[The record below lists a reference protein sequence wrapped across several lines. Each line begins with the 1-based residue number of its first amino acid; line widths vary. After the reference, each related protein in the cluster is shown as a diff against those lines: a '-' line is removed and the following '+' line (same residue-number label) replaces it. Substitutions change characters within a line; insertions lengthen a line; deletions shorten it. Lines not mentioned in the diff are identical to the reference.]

1 MNTALSRRGRAV
13 AASGAVVG
21 LCAVATLA
29 ALTDAEFARG
39 SFQVGGF
46 HVEASQTQDFTSPS
60 EELNFNFIPD
70 GMITPDTQVQT
81 THWLRVSKGN
91 QATVTVKAPTTV
103 NADIAKLFDVT
114 VTAGPCGTNGTT
126 IQSGKLTKLNDVRDA
141 LTLPAATD
149 TAAGEGRALCF
160 SATLPS
166 SALTDMDAG
175 EYTTG
180 KVIWPITVTEVST
193 NA

>member
-1 MNTALSRRGRAV
+1 MSTAFSRRGRAV

-39 SFQVGGF
+39 IFQVGGF
-46 HVEASQTQDFTSPS
+46 QVEASQSQDFSSSS

-70 GMITPDTQVQT
+70 GVIAPDTQVQT
-81 THWLRVSKGN
+81 THWLRVAKGN
-91 QATVTVKAPTTV
+91 QATVTVKAPTAA

-114 VTAGPCGTNGTT
+114 VTTGPCGANGET
-126 IQSGKLTKLNDVRDA
+126 IQSGKLTELKDAPDA

-149 TAAGEGRALCF
+149 SVAGEGRALCF

-166 SALTDMDAG
+166 SALTDLDAG

-180 KVIWPITVTEVST
+180 TVTWPITVTEVST